1 MCLLSVCMAECV
13 HVISIEAQSRGN
25 LASLS
30 LVVPNLGLS
39 AALIKAAPMH
49 LSACSDS
56 QGFLNPRCPIF
67 PPSNPSVEPLVFTAH
82 HQ

>member
-1 MCLLSVCMAECV
+1 MAECV

-30 LVVPNLGLS
+30 LVPTLGLS
-39 AALIKAAPMH
+39 AALIKAAPM
-49 LSACSDS
+49 SACSDS
-56 QGFLNPRCPIF
+56 QGFLNPRRPIF
-67 PPSNPSVEPLVFTAH
+67 APSNPSMELLVFAAH